1 MFLHTRANSKSIEMI
16 KNMILV
22 RDFMG
27 NSRISGNI
35 SSHCIGSKAEGTSKM
50 ESYTDDLFIW
60 KKNNALS
67 NCSSPTFHLGKSHD
81 LSK

>member
-1 MFLHTRANSKSIEMI
+1 MFLHTRSNSKSIEMI

-35 SSHCIGSKAEGTSKM
+35 SNHCIGSKVEGTSIM
-50 ESYTDDLFIW
+50 ESDTDDLFIW
-60 KKNNALS
+60 KK
-67 NCSSPTFHLGKSHD
+67 K
-81 LSK
+81 